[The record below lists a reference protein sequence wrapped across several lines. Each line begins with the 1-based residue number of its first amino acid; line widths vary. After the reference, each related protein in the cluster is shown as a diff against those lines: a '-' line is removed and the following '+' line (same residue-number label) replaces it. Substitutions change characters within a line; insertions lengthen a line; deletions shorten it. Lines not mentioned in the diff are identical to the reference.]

1 MQAGTAYRRGSAK
14 MERRRWL
21 RELTPLPVAHRD
33 LLRVTLQAAFYR
45 VLAGE
50 PGAPSINHRKPL
62 NGLFIA
68 ISADK
73 SRWFS

>member
-33 LLRVTLQAAFYR
+33 LLRVTLQAAFAGFWLGNLDSNQDKQSQSLLCYR
-45 VLAGE
+45 YTI
-50 PGAPSINHRKPL
+50 PHRS
-62 NGLFIA
+62 N
-68 ISADK
+68 
-73 SRWFS
+73 